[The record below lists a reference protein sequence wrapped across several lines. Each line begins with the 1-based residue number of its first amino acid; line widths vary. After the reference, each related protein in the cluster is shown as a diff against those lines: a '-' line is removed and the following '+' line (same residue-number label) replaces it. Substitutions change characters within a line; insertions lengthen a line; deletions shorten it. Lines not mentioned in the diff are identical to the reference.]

1 MGLTQF
7 WKSKKVLITG
17 NTGFKGSW
25 LSIWLDHLGAEIR
38 GYSLEPDNENSLF
51 KTLEIET
58 LFPTTIADIRDIEK
72 LSSEINDFKPE
83 IVFHLAAQPLVQES
97 YLNPRETYEINIMG
111 TINLLDSA
119 LKCPSIKSFINVT
132 SDKVYENKS
141 WEWGYR
147 ENERLNGNDPYSNS
161 KVVLT

>member
-83 IVFHLAAQPLVQES
+83 IV
-97 YLNPRETYEINIMG
+97 
-111 TINLLDSA
+111 
-119 LKCPSIKSFINVT
+119 
-132 SDKVYENKS
+132 
-141 WEWGYR
+141 
-147 ENERLNGNDPYSNS
+147 
-161 KVVLT
+161 